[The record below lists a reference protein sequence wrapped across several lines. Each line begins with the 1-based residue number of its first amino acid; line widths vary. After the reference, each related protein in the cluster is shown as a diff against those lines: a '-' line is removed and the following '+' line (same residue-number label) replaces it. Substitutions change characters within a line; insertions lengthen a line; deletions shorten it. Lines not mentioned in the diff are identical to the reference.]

1 MGRTIAIS
9 KLALPSCDSSCSYTI
24 PKKVLK
30 LGQGMD
36 QKLSSKTG
44 VLKFAQTACFCLF
57 YIVVCLFICTEMG
70 YGQSSSREP
79 IQPIAPKERA
89 PDIRDIATNVS
100 RDPANLVA
108 DVIFRGNSVLE
119 DYQLTR
125 NIGTRPGRYFDPDQL
140 QTDVDSLWRMPQIKR
155 VSGPYID
162 KTAKGIVITIDIEE
176 RRHIRSIEFIGN
188 RGLSITNPGLT
199 DRALLKESGLAV
211 DDPLDLHKIR
221 MAKTQL
227 EEFYRQK
234 GYPLTQIEILNIDQI
249 ENGEIKFLIHED
261 EKQRIWKVDFVGN
274 QFVSDARLRN
284 FVNAKPGVLKMF
296 GGAAQQSEIEQDIL
310 RLESYYKSFG
320 YFNARIGR
328 EVTEANNG
336 KWLTIRYIID
346 EGPRYKIRNVSF
358 VGNSAFSTEQL
369 NSMVELKPGSEG
381 MPEFNVSKMNQDV
394 VSLRDLYG
402 SQGFVY
408 SNVEAEPRFLEEP
421 GALDIVYR
429 IEEGKQYRV
438 GNINVH
444 IDGDV
449 NVTKREVALN
459 RLSQKPGDLIDVR
472 EIRNSERRLGSASIF
487 AGRDAGPGQSPP
499 RIVVSPPELKDIE
512 RLADPRGN
520 PGHSSGGSST
530 RYR

>member
-1 MGRTIAIS
+1 MDQILSFKAN
-9 KLALPSCDSSCSYTI
+9 
-24 PKKVLK
+24 VLK
-30 LGQGMD
+30 I
-36 QKLSSKTG
+36 
-44 VLKFAQTACFCLF
+44 AHIACFHF
-57 YIVVCLFICTEMG
+57 FGIVVLVSMICPVVCF
-70 YGQSSSREP
+70 GQSSSREP
-79 IQPIAPKERA
+79 MQPVGPKERA

-100 RDPANLVA
+100 RDPSNLIA
-108 DVIFRGNSVLE
+108 DVVFRGNRVLQ

-140 QTDVDSLWRMPQIKR
+140 QTDVDSLWRMPQVKR
-155 VSGPYID
+155 VNGPYID
-162 KTAKGIVITIDIEE
+162 KKPDGIVITIEIEE
-176 RRHIRSIEFIGN
+176 RKHIRSIEFIGN
-188 RGLSITNPGLT
+188 RGLT
-199 DRALLKESGLAV
+199 DRALKKESDLEV
-211 DDPLDLHKIR
+211 DQPLDLHKIR

-234 GYPLTQIEILNIDQI
+234 GYPRTQIEILNVDQI
-249 ENGEIKFLIHED
+249 ENGDIKFLIHED

-274 QFVSDARLRN
+274 SFVSDARLRN
-284 FVNAKPGVLKMF
+284 FVNAKPGILKVF
-296 GGAAQQSEIEQDIL
+296 GGVAQQTEIEQDIL

-328 EVTEANNG
+328 EVSEANNG

-358 VGNSAFSTEQL
+358 VGNNAFTTAQL
-369 NSMVELKPGSEG
+369 NSMIEMKPGDKG

-429 IEEGKQYRV
+429 IEEGNQYRV

-444 IDGDV
+444 IEGDV

-459 RLSQKPGDLIDVR
+459 RLSQAPGDLIDVR
-472 EIRNSERRLGSASIF
+472 EIRNSERRLASSSIF

-499 RIVVSPPELKDIE
+499 RIVVSPPQLQEIE
-512 RLADPRGN
+512 RMANQNGN
-520 PGHSSGGSST
+520 SGRSSGGSST